1 MYIIISFF
9 IGFNIPGIV
18 IVLVFYSIFNE
29 IILQEYWILI
39 SWYFTFL
46 ISSSLQFCFQLSPV
60 VYLKIRRTLHSAR
73 VTSLVIRF
81 LYTMKAIS
89 EFQGRDRWLWSS
101 DNEVKCVD
109 RELNKLHKSFFPNE
123 LVTQRLQIC

>member
-39 SWYFTFL
+39 SWYSTFSYFL
-46 ISSSLQFCFQLSPV
+46 KFAILFPSISSGILGEHCILQEWLPLLSGFIHNGGYIWIPGSWQMIV
-60 VYLKIRRTLHSAR
+60 
-73 VTSLVIRF
+73 
-81 LYTMKAIS
+81 
-89 EFQGRDRWLWSS
+89 EQW
-101 DNEVKCVD
+101 
-109 RELNKLHKSFFPNE
+109 
-123 LVTQRLQIC
+123 